1 MNVFDFDNTIYRGES
16 TIDFFRFCLRKKPS
30 MIRYLPAIFWQLLR
44 YKCGIIP
51 AESIIARGERVLRCF
66 LQEIRDIDA
75 LVSEFWDRNEHKI
88 KAQFREMLREDDLIL
103 SGSCEILLAEIC
115 RRLGV
120 QNFLGTRVDLDACR
134 VEFLCYHENKVKAFQ
149 EHYPTETIHLFYSDS
164 IHDLPIAQL
173 ADRAFRVRGDRVTPW
188 IEPA

>member
-1 MNVFDFDNTIYRGES
+1 MKQTRNFPSVIVTKKAQMSLESGHPWVYDTEITKIPGDPIENGSLVDVLSEKGRFLGTGLWSEKSKIRVRVLSRNANDKFDA
-16 TIDFFRFCLRKKPS
+16 DFFRRRVKYAWDYRKTV
-30 MIRYLPAIFWQLLR
+30 M
-44 YKCGIIP
+44 G
-51 AESIIARGERVLRCF
+51 
-66 LQEIRDIDA
+66 D
-75 LVSEFWDRNEHKI
+75 
-88 KAQFREMLREDDLIL
+88 
-103 SGSCEILLAEIC
+103 
-115 RRLGV
+115 
-120 QNFLGTRVDLDACR
+120 DLDACR